1 MGAFV
6 SGEHNRLS
14 NEPQFTAETAAIP
27 LLARIAESTSGE
39 IGDLFLASLVDSLRG
54 AMDVSFAIISVG
66 LGNPPRRLRSLYAWQ
81 DGGPVRDVEYDLA
94 GTPCE
99 AVFRGERLNIPCDL
113 AKRFP
118 MENGE
123 GFEGYAGIPLHGRDG
138 MVRGHF
144 SVFSSRPFAAP
155 EMADSVVRIFGARVQ
170 AEFLRLEAETERER
184 LFRDLKHKSDRL
196 LRRYEDLRT
205 ANEDRHRMLGILA
218 HDLRNPLSVIAG
230 RAELIRIHLARA
242 TPEFLTKAD
251 ESCAETL
258 VAVERMNGLIRST
271 IGALREESIQ
281 ELSPSVFDLAAVV
294 NAAVSVN
301 RPNAERKNISISIEA
316 SDILDA
322 EGDEDL
328 LLSAV
333 DNLVSNAVKYSYP
346 GGSVR
351 VTAGREEDSLMVRIA
366 DRGQGL
372 DEDDLTRVF
381 GRFVRLSALP
391 TGGEE
396 SVGLGLFNVKDIVE
410 RHGGRV
416 FAESEGKGKG
426 AAFGFVLP
434 SSSPKAAVGV

>member
-1 MGAFV
+1 MGTLV
-6 SGEHNRLS
+6 SGEHDRLS
-14 NEPQFTAETAAIP
+14 NEPQFTAETVAIP

-66 LGNPPRRLRSLYAWQ
+66 LGTPPRRVRSLYAWQ
-81 DGGPVRDVEYDLA
+81 DGGSVRDIEYDLA

-118 MENGE
+118 IENGE

-155 EMADSVVRIFGARVQ
+155 EMANSVVRIFGARVQ
-170 AEFLRLEAETERER
+170 SEFLRLEAEAERER
-184 LFRDLKHKSDRL
+184 LIEDLERKSDRL
-196 LRRYEDLRT
+196 LRRYEELRV

-242 TPEFLTKAD
+242 TPESMAKAD
-251 ESCAETL
+251 ESCTDTL
-258 VAVERMNGLIRST
+258 TAVERMNGLIRST
-271 IGALREESIQ
+271 IGALREESARG
-281 ELSPSVFDLAAVV
+281 LSPFAFDLAAVV
-294 NAAVSVN
+294 RTAVSVN

-316 SDILDA
+316 PDVLNV

-333 DNLVSNAVKYSYP
+333 DNLVSNAVKYSHP
-346 GGSVR
+346 DGSVR
-351 VTAGREEDSLMVRIA
+351 VTAGQGKDWLEVRVA
-366 DRGQGL
+366 DQGQGL
-372 DEDDLTRVF
+372 DEDDLIRAF
-381 GRFVRLSALP
+381 GRFARFSALP
-391 TGGEE
+391 TDGEE
-396 SVGLGLFNVKDIVE
+396 SVGLGLFNVKDIIE
-410 RHGGRV
+410 RHNGRV
-416 FAESEGKGKG
+416 FAESEGKSKG
-426 AAFGFVLP
+426 AIFGFVLP
-434 SSSPKAAVGV
+434 LPSVKAVAGT